1 MARRTKPVPDVLAS
15 LYRILHLNSEIILLA
30 KNIINNLIYYCLF
43 VAIEAQRGHYL
54 TEMKITSSKPS
65 DQGFDLKEPIFGLAA
80 LAIVAHFASPRLT
93 EFSQETGMQLGDT
106 TEDVSSILS
115 RRF

>member
-1 MARRTKPVPDVLAS
+1 MPDVLAS
-15 LYRILHLNSEIILLA
+15 LYRILHLNSEMILLA
-30 KNIINNLIYYCLF
+30 KNIMKHLIDYCF
-43 VAIEAQRGHYL
+43 YIATEAQRGHYL
-54 TEMKITSSKPS
+54 TEMKFTSSKPS
-65 DQGFDLKEPIFGLAA
+65 DQGFDLKESIFGLAA
-80 LAIVAHFASPRLT
+80 LAIVAHLASPRLT